1 MLRRDLL
8 AGLSGFAVV
17 MGGGAAWAQNRQ
29 TPTSAPAASSSPRFD
44 RILVLVELRGGND
57 GLNTL
62 VPYADPAYRPARQGL
77 AVARERVLQLDE
89 RVGLNAPLEPLMD
102 SWKARDLAILQGV
115 GYPYPNR
122 SHFRSIEIWD
132 TASAASQTLSEGWLA
147 QAFAGV
153 TRPADRRI
161 DSVVIDT
168 NALPATGGDLHTI
181 VMQDAENF
189 INQAKAMRE
198 TGMRPPTTNPA
209 LAHILKV
216 RAETHA
222 ASLGLAE
229 RMKGAPSQA
238 KPYGEGPLANQLEL
252 ATRILLA
259 RVPVLAVKVA
269 LGGFDT
275 HAGQRETHERLLGQL
290 GRGLATLRHN
300 LIAGGRWNDVMV
312 MTYTEFGRRVKPNA
326 SGGTDHGTSSP
337 QFVMGGAV
345 KGGLHGAYPS
355 LADLQDGDL
364 KHTIDFRNVFG
375 TVAKRWWGLNR
386 DFGVRQPQTLSFI
399 A

>member
-8 AGLSGFAVV
+8 AGLSGFAVAL
-17 MGGGAAWAQNRQ
+17 GTSGAWAQSR
-29 TPTSAPAASSSPRFD
+29 PSAAATSPRFD
-44 RILVLVELRGGND
+44 RILVLVELKGGND

-62 VPYADPAYRPARQGL
+62 VPYAEPAYYQARSGL
-77 AVARERVLQLDE
+77 AIARERVLQLDE
-89 RVGLNAPLEPLMD
+89 HVGLHPALEPLLE

-147 QAFAGV
+147 QAFDGV
-153 TRPADRRI
+153 KRPADRRI
-161 DSVVIDT
+161 DSVVIDN
-168 NALPATGGDLHTI
+168 NALAATGGDLHTI

-198 TGMRPPTTNPA
+198 MGTPQAANPA
-209 LAHILKV
+209 LQHIMKV

-229 RMKGAPSQA
+229 RMKGAPTQA
-238 KPYGEGPLANQLEL
+238 KPYGDELFGRQLEL

-275 HAGQRETHERLLGQL
+275 HAGQRDQHERLLGQL
-290 GRGLATLRHN
+290 SRGLATLRHN
-300 LIAGGRWNDVMV
+300 LIAGDRWNDVLV
-312 MTYTEFGRRVKPNA
+312 MSYSEFGRRLKPNA
-326 SGGTDHGTSSP
+326 SGGTDHGAAAP
-337 QFVMGGAV
+337 HFVMGGAV

-355 LADLQDGDL
+355 LTDLQDGDL
-364 KHTIDFRNVFG
+364 KHTIDFRNIFG
-375 TVAKRWWGLNR
+375 TVAKKWWGLNR
-386 DFGVRQPQTLSFI
+386 DFGVRQAQTLSFI